1 MHRHLRHDR
10 HCRFSDHEK
19 KPAYTAVS
27 LHHKIGVLET
37 TMYADSVFSESGG
50 SDQYQMQDLI
60 PDSILTYHVRSIRS
74 APSASRAIPGLSSGG
89 CWTGQYSHGNR
100 TPRRISTGRPAL
112 RAAGR
117 KYHCPLRWSWHNCR
131 CHLPFGSSL
140 RFSLLRKVRDHGAPV
155 IACSQSKRKFLM
167 MGIRLSKFKPFNGE
181 RYSDAI
187 ITVHK

>member
-10 HCRFSDHEK
+10 HCRLSDHEK

-27 LHHKIGVLET
+27 LHNKIGVLET

-50 SDQYQMQDLI
+50 SDQYRMKDLI

-100 TPRRISTGRPAL
+100 TPPKDLHGPPRTTCCRTEVSLSASLVVAQLQMPSAFWILIAFLAPPEGPGSW
-112 RAAGR
+112 RAGHRMLAVRTKVPDEG
-117 KYHCPLRWSWHNCR
+117 YSVV
-131 CHLPFGSSL
+131 
-140 RFSLLRKVRDHGAPV
+140 KVR
-155 IACSQSKRKFLM
+155 S
-167 MGIRLSKFKPFNGE
+167 
-181 RYSDAI
+181 
-187 ITVHK
+187 VHY